1 MTSVLIVFFAANE
14 KNEYDEKKRKKEI
27 PTRQRRG
34 SVTIRYAMATKQLTK
49 KNQNRISTGQG
60 QDSSNSDESTQ
71 RIRLIGHLQYSH

>member
-49 KNQNRISTGQG
+49 KKSEQDINGTG
-60 QDSSNSDESTQ
+60 T
-71 RIRLIGHLQYSH
+71 R